1 MCKAATQDENSER
14 WDSWH
19 ISSVQFNSLVVS
31 NSLRPHEPQN
41 ARPPCPSSTPG
52 IHPNTCPLS
61 QGCHLAISSSVIPS
75 SSCPQSFPTSRSFP
89 VNRLFTSGSQS
100 NGASASASNE
110 YSGLISFRIDWLDLL
125 AVQGTLKC
133 LLQPH
138 SSKAS
143 ILQHSTF
150 FMVQLSHRYMTS
162 RKTLTLTLWT
172 FINVP

>member
-1 MCKAATQDENSER
+1 M
-14 WDSWH
+14 
-19 ISSVQFNSLVVS
+19 S
-31 NSLRPHEPQN
+31 NSLRSRGLYH
-41 ARPPCPSSTPG
+41 ARFLCLSLFPRVCSSS
-52 IHPNTCPLS
+52 CPLS
-61 QGCHLAISSSVIPS
+61 WWCHPTISSSVTLF

-162 RKTLTLTLWT
+162 RKTLTLTIWT
-172 FINVP
+172 FINIPWANSEAWRMKIRYP